1 MTGKEIK
8 SLRFRLGLTQEKFA
22 QKLGVTVSSVV
33 RWENNKRSP
42 SPLAEKA
49 LQDLMHRLLQ

>member
-22 QKLGVTVSSVV
+22 QELGVTVSSVA
-33 RWENNKRSP
+33 RWERGIRSP

-49 LQDLMHRLLQ
+49 LQNLAHRLLQ